1 MPSNQKS
8 SLYAVDSAGGG
19 VNILEANLRQQ
30 LDATPPQLETALNIF
45 ERLLRRR
52 RTPERTVCTQLL
64 ELCVQQAPRRALYVL
79 ESMGEQRTLDLDDY
93 CRIVRAF
100 ILKQVDGDRLARFE
114 EVAIDMLSF
123 ADDAMHNYF
132 AHLSSLLNLELH
144 EQVLRPGADL
154 RLLTSGGG
162 GGDGA
167 SSSSAEKETSH
178 EVSLNSHQRMLNAVA
193 KLCKRGSL
201 ATPIVDL
208 LLYGMGGREGAQSEA
223 ELKQLASASTG
234 LASNEQLKQADGMLS
249 SRELNSSQRAAA
261 SACLQR
267 RLTLVQGPPGTGK
280 TKVAV
285 TVLEMWVRVLG
296 VRPVL
301 ACADSNVAVDNIGL
315 ALQQLGLFVV
325 RTGRPEAIH
334 PSLHCCMPDQLGGSA
349 AIGNADVVLCTCVGS
364 GAEGSVGKFHFPA
377 VLIDETAQSTEPSC
391 LVPLCH
397 GCRQLALVGDHKQ
410 LRPTVVSDEAARQ
423 GLQLSLFERLLKAG
437 IEPHLLDTQYRMH
450 PSLADFASSEFYG
463 GRLLSG
469 TKPESRPQVLGFTW
483 PSSTVNVALVP
494 STDEEEGGQSKQNRG
509 EASTVASIVRSVLN
523 AGELTGSEIG
533 IVTPYQAQVSLLRQ
547 MLGSTPAAR
556 AIEVKSV
563 DGFQGREKE
572 LIVFSAVRAG
582 RGGSLGFV
590 SDARR
595 LNVLLTRAKRGL
607 IVVGEPRT
615 LVHST
620 HWANWLEWIE
630 RERAAY
636 GQPGW
641 RMPPR
646 PMSARKR
653 ERERSPSSDREF
665 DELGR
670 KLRCRSPSAERSST
684 ATIPTRRAAQ
694 REARKARKLEQKED
708 AEEDEW
714 RRTLRAAADSA
725 EAAEGADES
734 GGGGSGGAWR
744 RHPMAYSLEGEPLLP
759 NWFRAEE
766 GYYHNAATREV
777 CWEAPVAALR
787 RLT

>member
-1 MPSNQKS
+1 MKLKVLGTTAAEARRGERSWPSPPAIATARPMPSNQKS

-144 EQVLRPGADL
+144 EQVRPGADL

-162 GGDGA
+162 GGGG
-167 SSSSAEKETSH
+167 SSSFGEKETSLD
-178 EVSLNSHQRMLNAVA
+178 VSLISHQRMLNAVA

-523 AGELTGSEIG
+523 AGQLTGSEIG

-547 MLGSTPAAR
+547 MLAQHPQHAPSRSSQSMA
-556 AIEVKSV
+556 
-563 DGFQGREKE
+563 FKE
-572 LIVFSAVRAG
+572 GEGAYRLL
-582 RGGSLGFV
+582 GGPCGKRRLSGLCFRR
-590 SDARR
+590 RR
-595 LNVLLTRAKRGL
+595 LNVLLTRAKR
-607 IVVGEPRT
+607 
-615 LVHST
+615 S
-620 HWANWLEWIE
+620 N
-630 RERAAY
+630 
-636 GQPGW
+636 
-641 RMPPR
+641 
-646 PMSARKR
+646 
-653 ERERSPSSDREF
+653 
-665 DELGR
+665 
-670 KLRCRSPSAERSST
+670 CR
-684 ATIPTRRAAQ
+684 
-694 REARKARKLEQKED
+694 
-708 AEEDEW
+708 
-714 RRTLRAAADSA
+714 
-725 EAAEGADES
+725 G
-734 GGGGSGGAWR
+734 
-744 RHPMAYSLEGEPLLP
+744 
-759 NWFRAEE
+759 
-766 GYYHNAATREV
+766 
-777 CWEAPVAALR
+777 
-787 RLT
+787 